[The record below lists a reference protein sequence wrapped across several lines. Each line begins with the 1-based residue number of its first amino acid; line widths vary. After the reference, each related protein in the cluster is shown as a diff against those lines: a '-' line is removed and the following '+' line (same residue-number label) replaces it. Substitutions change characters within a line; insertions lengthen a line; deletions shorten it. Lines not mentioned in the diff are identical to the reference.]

1 MNRSSGFL
9 AWFMDPKRRG
19 PMLIAP
25 AITLLLLVNIIPL
38 MWSFGL
44 SFFKYR
50 ANTLKLPKFSWFYS
64 YEKVL
69 TKDNIWETFQ
79 TTAIIVAG
87 SVGVQMILG
96 FLLALL
102 FASQFPLRKILLML
116 VLAPMM
122 LSNVAVAI
130 YFKLFYEP
138 EFGLLSQFVQSF
150 ITGEMY
156 VLLATPAGA
165 LIGVIF
171 ADAWQWTPFVML
183 LVLAGLVS
191 VPKHLYEAAEIDR
204 MSWWRK
210 FTTITFPYV
219 RSLLLLAVLFR
230 TIETV
235 KIFDLVFILTNGGPG
250 TATETIGVLV
260 YRTAFQFFRTSN
272 SAAMGYILLFA
283 VIVLTSLYLYVIKQ
297 RESEEI

>member
-1 MNRSSGFL
+1 MNSNNGFIGWL
-9 AWFMDPKRRG
+9 LDPKRRG
-19 PMLIAP
+19 PLLIAP
-25 AITLLLLVNIIPL
+25 AIFVLLLVNIIPL

-44 SFFKYR
+44 SFFKFR
-50 ANTLKLPKFSWFYS
+50 ANKLQAPDFSWFYN

-69 TKDNIWETFQ
+69 QKEKIWEALQ

-87 SVGVQMILG
+87 SVGLQMILG

-102 FASQFPLRKILLML
+102 FAKKFPLRRILLML
-116 VLAPMM
+116 ILTPMM
-122 LSNVAVAI
+122 LSYVAVAI
-130 YFKLFYEP
+130 FFKLFYEP
-138 EFGLLSQFVQSF
+138 EFGLLSQFVQQF
-150 ITGEMY
+150 TGEMY

-165 LIGVIF
+165 LIGVII

-204 MSWWRK
+204 VSWWRT

-230 TIETV
+230 TIETF
-235 KIFDLVFILTNGGPG
+235 KIFDVVFILTNGGPG
-250 TATETIGVLV
+250 TATETIAVLV
-260 YRTAFQFFRTSN
+260 YRTAFQYFRTSN
-272 SAAMGYILLFA
+272 SAAMGYILLFI

-297 RESEEI
+297 RDSEEI